1 MVDFTRRA
9 AVSVLADLALL
20 LIVAIFVEAT
30 ANFSA
35 SRKSVEFWLGG
46 RRFWVSALA
55 DLAQLLVTFSVEV
68 ASDFLVA
75 ARGEWLILAGRA
87 AVLALADLALLL
99 VPVSVEVAGFRLVGR
114 PFRRCCWCLFRW
126 RRIFDG

>member
-1 MVDFTRRA
+1 MPV
-9 AVSVLADLALL
+9 
-20 LIVAIFVEAT
+20 FVEVT
-30 ANFSA
+30 ADFLVAEESGD
-35 SRKSVEFWLGG
+35 FLLG
-46 RRFWVSALA
+46 RWRFWVSALA
-55 DLAQLLVTFSVEV
+55 DLVQLLVTFSVEV
-68 ASDFLVA
+68 ASNFLVA

>member
-20 LIVAIFVEAT
+20 PTVAIFVEAT
-30 ANFSA
+30 ANF
-35 SRKSVEFWLGG
+35 RRVGG
-46 RRFWVSALA
+46 VLNFGWVGGGFGFRRWPIWR
-55 DLAQLLVTFSVEV
+55 T
-68 ASDFLVA
+68 SDFLVA

-99 VPVSVEVAGFRLVGR
+99 VPVSVEVSGFRLVGQ
-114 PFRRCCWCLFRW
+114 PFRRCCRCLFAV
-126 RRIFDG
+126 RIFDG